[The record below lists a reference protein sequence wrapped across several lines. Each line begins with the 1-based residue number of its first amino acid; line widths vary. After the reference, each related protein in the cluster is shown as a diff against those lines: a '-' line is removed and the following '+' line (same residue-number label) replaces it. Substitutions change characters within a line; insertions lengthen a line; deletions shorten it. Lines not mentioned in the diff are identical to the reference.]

1 MGVRRASQSTRPP
14 PSHTDPRGGHGLCPR
29 TEVRRPMRSHRAL
42 PRCPAEG
49 RRGPRHAP
57 GARGTREK
65 QPEQLRA
72 QPGTQMRSCWPPVGQ
87 VGGDAGPVQ
96 QSRLS
101 RCGAARG
108 LQGAPARGGQ
118 RGQGPGSGRLSHLP
132 HLTKT
137 PRPGNVSNCPTALGS
152 PGVLLVPQHR
162 GARSLMDWPCGG
174 QGRGSHEMQ
183 LPNDETPP
191 RPAPGQP
198 PRRSPLQEAPQEKSW
213 EAGCQAVTLCRGR
226 VSRGSG
232 SSQPPEP
239 GPPGPTA
246 REPEPAASCKEPAG
260 ALGPNPGL
268 PA

>member
-1 MGVRRASQSTRPP
+1 MLPGP
-14 PSHTDPRGGHGLCPR
+14 GGPERSSRSSCGL
-29 TEVRRPMRSHRAL
+29 S
-42 PRCPAEG
+42 
-49 RRGPRHAP
+49 
-57 GARGTREK
+57 
-65 QPEQLRA
+65 
-72 QPGTQMRSCWPPVGQ
+72 PGTQMRSCWPPVGQ

-191 RPAPGQP
+191 PAPPQGSHQDASP
-198 PRRSPLQEAPQEKSW
+198 CKRLPRRSPGRRGARPSRSAGAVFPEAPAPRSRPS
-213 EAGCQAVTLCRGR
+213 QAL
-226 VSRGSG
+226 
-232 SSQPPEP
+232 P
-239 GPPGPTA
+239 GPRPGSLSRRRAA
-246 REPEPAASCKEPAG
+246 RSQQEPWAQTPASPPDLGANKASRDSALRDDKDGGDGVDGAG
-260 ALGPNPGL
+260 TGASPLS
-268 PA
+268 

>member
-1 MGVRRASQSTRPP
+1 MLPGP
-14 PSHTDPRGGHGLCPR
+14 GGPERSSRSSCGL
-29 TEVRRPMRSHRAL
+29 S
-42 PRCPAEG
+42 
-49 RRGPRHAP
+49 
-57 GARGTREK
+57 
-65 QPEQLRA
+65 
-72 QPGTQMRSCWPPVGQ
+72 PGTQMRSCWPPVGQ

-213 EAGCQAVTLCRGR
+213 ETGCQAVTLCQGR